1 MTTSSLANA
10 SLCCAAFFGDLDAI
24 RAHLDDG
31 ADINGTAMNNAGEA
45 LTPLMWASAGG
56 RIEAMYFLLAHGAS
70 PTFTD
75 PQTGVTALHCAAM
88 ANQPE
93 AVAVL
98 MVHGVDRCA
107 TADHN
112 RGSELVKPID
122 LTRPGTAAHA
132 LLSR

>member
-1 MTTSSLANA
+1 MTTSIANA

-24 RAHLDDG
+24 REHLDDG
-31 ADINGTAMNNAGEA
+31 AGINGTLTNNAGEA

-56 RIEAMYFLLAHGAS
+56 RIEAMYFLLAHGAL

-98 MVHGVDRCA
+98 MVYGADRNA
-107 TADHN
+107 AADHN
-112 RGSELVKPID
+112 RGTELVTPID

>member
-1 MTTSSLANA
+1 MTTSIANA

-31 ADINGTAMNNAGEA
+31 ADINGTLTNNAGEA

-56 RIEAMYFLLAHGAS
+56 RLEAMYLLLANGAS

-98 MVHGVDRCA
+98 MVYGADRHA
-107 TADHN
+107 PADHS
-112 RGSELVKPID
+112 RGTELVKPID
-122 LTRPGTAAHA
+122 LTKPGTAAHA
-132 LLSR
+132 LLDR

>member
-1 MTTSSLANA
+1 MTTSLGNA

-31 ADINGTAMNNAGEA
+31 ADVDGTTTNNAGEA

-56 RIEAMYFLLAHGAS
+56 RLEAMYILLANGAS
-70 PTFTD
+70 PTFID

-98 MVHGVDRCA
+98 MVHGADRHA

-112 RGSELVKPID
+112 RGTELVKPID

-132 LLSR
+132 LLNR

>member
-1 MTTSSLANA
+1 MTTSIANA
-10 SLCCAAFFGDLDAI
+10 SLCAAAFFGDLDAI
-24 RAHLDDG
+24 RAYLDTGTDV
-31 ADINGTAMNNAGEA
+31 NGTTTNNAGEA

-56 RIEAMYFLLAHGAS
+56 RIEAMYFLLANGAS

-93 AVAVL
+93 AAAVL
-98 MVHGVDRCA
+98 MVYGADRDA
-107 TADHN
+107 PADHKH
-112 RGSELVKPID
+112 GTELVTPID
-122 LTRPGTAAHA
+122 LTKPGTAAHV

>member
-1 MTTSSLANA
+1 MTTSIANA

-24 RAHLDDG
+24 RSYLDDG
-31 ADINGTAMNNAGEA
+31 ADVNGALTNNAGEA

-56 RIEAMYFLLAHGAS
+56 QIEAMYLLLALGAS

-88 ANQPE
+88 SNQPE

-98 MVHGVDRCA
+98 KAYV
-107 TADHN
+107 ADHHALAQHN
-112 RGSELVKPID
+112 RG
-122 LTRPGTAAHA
+122 TT
-132 LLSR
+132 

>member
-1 MTTSSLANA
+1 MTTSIANA
-10 SLCCAAFFGDLDAI
+10 SLCAAAFFGDLDAI
-24 RAHLDDG
+24 RAYLDTGTDV
-31 ADINGTAMNNAGEA
+31 NGTTTNNAGEA

-56 RIEAMYFLLAHGAS
+56 RIEAMYFLLANGAS

-98 MVHGVDRCA
+98 MVYGADRHA
-107 TADHN
+107 PADHN
-112 RGSELVKPID
+112 RGTELVTPID
-122 LTRPGTAAHA
+122 LTKPGTAAHA

>member
-1 MTTSSLANA
+1 MTTGIANA
-10 SLCCAAFFGDLDAI
+10 SLCAAAFLGDLDAI

-31 ADINGTAMNNAGEA
+31 ADINGTTTNHAGEA

-56 RIEAMYFLLAHGAS
+56 RIEAMYILLAQGAS
-70 PTFTD
+70 PTYTD

-98 MVHGVDRCA
+98 MVHGADRHA

-112 RGSELVKPID
+112 QGTELVKPID

>member
-1 MTTSSLANA
+1 MTTSFANA
-10 SLCCAAFFGDLDAI
+10 SLCCAAYFGDLDAI
-24 RAHLDDG
+24 RARLEDG
-31 ADINGTAMNNAGEA
+31 ADINGTTTNNAGEA

-98 MVHGVDRCA
+98 MVHGADRHA
-107 TADHN
+107 PADHN
-112 RGSELVKPID
+112 RGTELVRPID
-122 LTRPGTAAHA
+122 LTRSGTAAHA
-132 LLSR
+132 LLNR